1 MAIGVGSHVIGDFVS
16 EKIKDSKK
24 EEPCGKWEME
34 KILENLWVLF
44 IAIGSWIAN
53 RLTGKIDALEKDK
66 ADAGS
71 TREEQA
77 NHSKLIHEL
86 DRRVDTVKHTLVARE
101 EYKADVSALHTR
113 INNLEQKKADK
124 ILNIRTHQAKEKN
137 GES

>member
-1 MAIGVGSHVIGDFVS
+1 
-16 EKIKDSKK
+16 
-24 EEPCGKWEME
+24 ME
-34 KILENLWVLF
+34 KILESIWMVAVLVAGWF
-44 IAIGSWIAN
+44 GA
-53 RLTGKIDALEKDK
+53 RLTKQIDDLSKEK

-71 TREEQA
+71 VREEQVA
-77 NHSKLIHEL
+77 HSKLIHEL